1 MAKLTPKQVT
11 DKHARRLKGA
21 VEDMRI
27 GVESVTTNPMEK
39 AIKKIPKMR
48 ANLLKAID
56 DGKVAR
62 GMARVTL
69 EDWKN
74 AMVDRGIPRVATG
87 VDAAAGKIEAFYGE
101 LLPHIDKA
109 KAAIERLPDVS
120 LEDSITRMST
130 FVREMAK
137 FKRRG

>member
-11 DKHARRLKGA
+11 EKHARRLKGA

-27 GVESVTTNPMEK
+27 GVDSVTTNPLEK

-56 DGKVAR
+56 EGKVER
-62 GMARVTL
+62 GMRRVSL
-69 EDWKN
+69 DDWKN
-74 AMVDRGIPRVATG
+74 AMIDRGIPRVAAG
-87 VDAAAGKIEAFYGE
+87 VDAAAGKIEDFYGE

-109 KAAIERLPDVS
+109 RQSIERLPDVS
-120 LEDSITRMST
+120 LEDSINRMST
-130 FVREMAK
+130 FIREMAK
-137 FKRRG
+137 FKRKG